1 MNVAPVANQRE
12 HQQHKH
18 NQQQASGFRRVD
30 GVAAML
36 AFVLVLGSAIRH
48 ADIVAPLIKI
58 ADTDKDKDKDKD

>member
-1 MNVAPVANQRE
+1 MNVAPVANQRK

-36 AFVLVLGSAIRH
+36 GFVLVLGTAIGH

-58 ADTDKDKDKDKD
+58 ADKEKD